1 MANTEQT
8 GRGDLTKQERADF
21 ARRHA
26 STEQALRVME
36 AYGDNP
42 SINFAT
48 FMDAVRQIEQDALED
63 MRQLQEV
70 IRREEKRAAR

>member
-1 MANTEQT
+1 MANTERT

-36 AYGDNP
+36 AYEDDP
-42 SINFAT
+42 AINFAT

>member
-1 MANTEQT
+1 MANTERT

-26 STEQALRVME
+26 STEQALRVLE
-36 AYGDNP
+36 AYGDDP

-48 FMDAVRQIEQDALED
+48 FMDAVRQIEQSA
-63 MRQLQEV
+63 
-70 IRREEKRAAR
+70 KRAPFRLIAP